1 MTVSKTHRAPVVSKQ
16 RKSPPRLDPAA
27 YVRPWLLAVFAAL
40 CVARPLVPSEGAAW
54 VGDDL
59 PFDMLWLLL
68 AGGYFLW
75 ALAWGG
81 LARPVTRLDVPVLAL
96 FAICVG
102 AALYGASHGAPRGVI
117 NMLWVWVGLGLLYF
131 LARQLIV
138 GAAEA
143 RAVVAVMFA
152 LAVVLST
159 YGYYQVLVSLPADR
173 AAYAENPDEVLRQTL
188 GHSFPEGSPERMRF
202 EDRLQSTEPLAT
214 FALTNSL
221 AGYLATWLLMGL
233 GIAGSWLASWFAHRK
248 SVQDQDAGVASA
260 RISPATPLRAAALTA
275 SLLAVAGCLL
285 LTKGRSAYLAI
296 GAGVVLLPWCGQRT
310 VGGSWRKLALIA
322 LAALVLLG
330 GLAAWAGGLDA
341 KVLSEASKSLGYRA
355 QYWQATLAMIA
366 RHPWIGVGPG
376 NFQDYYTQFKLAEA
390 SEEIRDPHN
399 FVLEVWSTAGVFA
412 LVALLAALAG
422 CAWFS
427 IQAMRR
433 QAPESPG
440 PTEDSGSRRSVAFL
454 LAGGGAGFFVAFVAA
469 PLLGFFVDEMQ
480 IGMGLVV
487 GGLVLAALWPWMTR
501 GALPV
506 GLPALGLTV
515 LAIHLLASG
524 GISYPAVAGSFW
536 LLLAL
541 AFNQIE
547 GPPVP
552 APRRP
557 RALEAR
563 GIPLLALLAVG
574 AATWA
579 CHYTG
584 FGPVVRLQQAMAQ
597 VASVEH
603 PEARIV
609 AYMDAALADPLSS
622 EPWTAIAQLELE
634 HLKRDPESKIA
645 LQRFLDTCV
654 KAVELR
660 PRSSATYRQIGHW
673 YLEIA
678 EITNDPRAVIGAA
691 ECLRAAATYY
701 PTSASTVGE
710 FALALNLALKADV
723 AKRQAKR
730 ALELDEATPHADKKM
745 SEELRASVKA
755 VLEQP
760 TLTPAADPP

>member
-1 MTVSKTHRAPVVSKQ
+1 VSKTNRGPAVFKE

-54 VGDDL
+54 LGDDL

-81 LARPVTRLDVPVLAL
+81 LARPLTRLDVPVIAL
-96 FAICVG
+96 FAICAS
-102 AALYGASHGAPRGVI
+102 AALYGASHGAPRGAI
-117 NMLWVWVGLGLLYF
+117 NMLWVWIGLGVLYF
-131 LARQLIV
+131 LTRQLIV
-138 GAAEA
+138 DAAEA
-143 RAVVAVMFA
+143 RALVAVMFA

-173 AAYAENPDEVLRQTL
+173 AAYTENPDAVLRQAL
-188 GHSFPEGSPERMRF
+188 GQAFPVGSPERMRF
-202 EDRLQSTEPLAT
+202 EDRLQSTEPLAK

-233 GIAGSWLASWFAHRK
+233 GIAGSWFAGRK
-248 SVQDQDAGVASA
+248 AVQKQGTAVATSSMSA
-260 RISPATPLRAAALTA
+260 VRALQWAAVTA

-285 LTKGRSAYLAI
+285 LTKGRSAYVAI
-296 GAGVVLLPWCGQRT
+296 GLGVVLLPWCRQRT
-310 VGGSWRKLALIA
+310 IGGSWRKLALVVAVVLFA
-322 LAALVLLG
+322 LA
-330 GLAAWAGGLDA
+330 GLAAWAGGLDF
-341 KVLSEASKSLGYRA
+341 KVLSEASKSLGYRV

-376 NFQDYYTQFKLAEA
+376 NFQDYYTQFKLPEA

-399 FVLEVWSTAGVFA
+399 YVLEIWSTAGVFA
-412 LVALLAALAG
+412 LMALLAAQTA
-422 CAWFS
+422 CIWCS

-433 QAPESPG
+433 QTPESSSPA
-440 PTEDSGSRRSVAFL
+440 EASGSLRSVAFL
-454 LAGGGAGFFVAFVAA
+454 LAGSGAGFFVAYLIA

-480 IGMGLVV
+480 IGMGLLVS
-487 GGLVLAALWPWMTR
+487 GLVLAALWSWIVR
-501 GALPV
+501 GMLPV
-506 GLPALGLTV
+506 GLPALGLLV

-536 LLLAL
+536 LLMAL
-541 AFNQIE
+541 AFNQAE

-557 RALEAR
+557 RALVAR
-563 GIPLLALLAVG
+563 GIPLLALIAVV
-574 AATWA
+574 AAAWA

-597 VASVEH
+597 IASIEH

-622 EPWTAIAQLELE
+622 EPWTAIAELELE
-634 HLKRDPESKIA
+634 RLKRDPESKVA
-645 LQRFLDTCV
+645 LKRFLDTCA

-678 EITNDPRAVIGAA
+678 AVTKDPRAVAGAA

-701 PTSASTVGE
+701 PTSASTIGE
-710 FALALNLALKADV
+710 FAIALNLAGKTDV

-730 ALELDEATPHADKKM
+730 ALELDEATPHADKKL
-745 SEELRASVKA
+745 SEELRTSVKA